1 MQRLLNSRQTTQS
14 IEVICKSRVAPFFSS
29 LQIENV
35 VLFMKATLR
44 QCIFFSTEGPFV
56 RFYQQLLFNCEII
69 ATFVNKII
77 YIQFNENYI
86 TKY

>member
-44 QCIFFSTEGPFV
+44 QCIFF
-56 RFYQQLLFNCEII
+56 RQRALLCAFIS
-69 ATFVNKII
+69 
-77 YIQFNENYI
+77 NYCLI
-86 TKY
+86 VK